1 MGVDT
6 KSKKTLEALLQQD
19 PEVPMEDFT
28 FDASEVIKEVKE
40 LKPGFE
46 ERVKELKIAE
56 QKDVFEH
63 TTLVQDLLHEK
74 AVAEKTLKDAETS
87 KATAMETIGTS
98 SKELTSTTAQMT
110 DDQAY
115 L

>member
-56 QKDVFEH
+56 QKMVFEH

-74 AVAEKTLKDAETS
+74 SVAEKALADAEKQ
-87 KATAMETIGTS
+87 KAEAMQTIGS
-98 SKELTSTTAQMT
+98 SNTQLTT
-110 DDQAY
+110 
-115 L
+115 